1 MKPPSSDLAHCNL
14 RRARAEAG
22 KILGNV
28 YTFFPEEFRMKRA
41 YSLTLVAIGLALPV
55 GLRAWAVDGSDIAL
69 PSGTQLV
76 VRLTNTLSTKG
87 SEEGDPWAGKVA
99 EPIFAAGQEVVPADS
114 TVRGRVTFIKPAG
127 RATGRGEMRLVAETI
142 STPGQGTFTIV
153 AQLQDAQDSAG
164 TKVKDSEGTV
174 EGPGKS
180 VKSAAKEAGIG
191 AAGGA
196 AVGSITHGGSGA
208 LYGMAIGAMA
218 GIIHS
223 VAKKHQ
229 GALLPPGTELTFVL
243 DRTFLSKHITP
254 PPHSDPSSE

>member
-1 MKPPSSDLAHCNL
+1 MW
-14 RRARAEAG
+14 
-22 KILGNV
+22 
-28 YTFFPEEFRMKRA
+28 MKR
-41 YSLTLVAIGLALPV
+41 SCTLTVLTLTIAMAASLPA
-55 GLRAWAVDGSDIAL
+55 GAADAGDIAL

-76 VRLTNTLSTKG
+76 VKLTNTLSTKG
-87 SEEGDPWAGKVA
+87 SEEGDPWVGKVV

-114 TVRGRVTFIKPAG
+114 IVRGRVTFLKPAG

-142 STPGQGTFTIV
+142 SVTEHGTFTIV
-153 AQLQDAQDSAG
+153 AQLENADDNKG

-191 AAGGA
+191 AAVGA
-196 AVGSITHGGSGA
+196 GVGSIAHGGTGA

-218 GIIHS
+218 GVIHS

-229 GALLPPGTELTFVL
+229 GALLPAGTELTFVL
-243 DRTFLSKHITP
+243 DRTFLSKSIKP
-254 PPHSDPSSE
+254 PARSSASSE

>member
-1 MKPPSSDLAHCNL
+1 M
-14 RRARAEAG
+14 
-22 KILGNV
+22 I
-28 YTFFPEEFRMKRA
+28 
-41 YSLTLVAIGLALPV
+41 
-55 GLRAWAVDGSDIAL
+55 RAWALTIAALMIVSAAVRRAGAEEGSDIAL

-99 EPIFAAGQEVVPADS
+99 EPIFAGGVEVVPANS
-114 TVRGRVTFIKPAG
+114 TVRGHVTFIKPAG

-142 STPGQGTFTIV
+142 ATPEHGTFTIV
-153 AQLQDAQDSAG
+153 AQLQDASDNSG

-174 EGPGKS
+174 QGPGKS
-180 VKSAAKEAGIG
+180 AKTAAKEAGIG

-196 AVGSITHGGSGA
+196 AIGSMAHGGSGA

-223 VAKKHQ
+223 VAKQHQ

-243 DRTFLSKHITP
+243 DRTFLSKRIAP
-254 PPHSDPSSE
+254 PPRTESSSQ

>member
-1 MKPPSSDLAHCNL
+1 
-14 RRARAEAG
+14 
-22 KILGNV
+22 
-28 YTFFPEEFRMKRA
+28 MKRA
-41 YSLTLVAIGLALPV
+41 LSLTLATLSVAISV
-55 GLRAWAVDGSDIAL
+55 GLTMWASDDNDIAL

-76 VRLTNTLSTKG
+76 VKLTNTLSTKG

-99 EPIFAAGQEVVPADS
+99 EPIFAGGQEVVPANS
-114 TVRGRVTFIKPAG
+114 TVRGHVTFVKPAG

-142 STPGQGTFTIV
+142 STPEQGTFTIV
-153 AQLQDAQDSAG
+153 AQLQDAQDNSG

-180 VKSAAKEAGIG
+180 IKSAAKEAGIG

-196 AVGSITHGGSGA
+196 AVGSIAHGGSGA

-229 GALLPPGTELTFVL
+229 GPLLPPGTELTFVL

-254 PPHSDPSSE
+254 PVRPNSSSE

>member
-1 MKPPSSDLAHCNL
+1 M
-14 RRARAEAG
+14 
-22 KILGNV
+22 
-28 YTFFPEEFRMKRA
+28 PEGLRMKRA
-41 YSLTLVAIGLALPV
+41 LSLTLVTIGTVLAL
-55 GLRAWAVDGSDIAL
+55 GLSAWAADSGDIAL

-76 VRLTNTLSTKG
+76 VKLTNTLSTKG

-99 EPIFAAGQEVVPADS
+99 EPIFAGGQEVVPAQS

-142 STPGQGTFTIV
+142 SVPEQGTFTIV
-153 AQLQDAQDSAG
+153 AQLQDAQDNAG

-196 AVGSITHGGSGA
+196 AIGSMAHGGSGA

-229 GALLPPGTELTFVL
+229 GPLLPPGTELTFVL
-243 DRTFLSKHITP
+243 DRTFLSKHIAAP
-254 PPHSDPSSE
+254 PRANPPSE